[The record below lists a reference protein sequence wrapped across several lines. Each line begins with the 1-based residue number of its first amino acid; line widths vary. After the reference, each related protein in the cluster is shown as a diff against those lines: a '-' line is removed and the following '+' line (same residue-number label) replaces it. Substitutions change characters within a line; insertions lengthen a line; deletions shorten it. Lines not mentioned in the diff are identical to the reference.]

1 MTSLRAGT
9 VTSRQLIAETLR
21 GRILDLTMP
30 PGAAVQE
37 KDIAAELGVSRTPV
51 REALILLA
59 QEGLVEVFPQVG
71 TFVTRI
77 DPAAVA
83 DAQFVREALEIASIR
98 DLGVEVDR
106 SRLDRLRDLLADQAK
121 AVEANDVARFFV
133 LDQELH
139 RSLMA
144 LAGHASAWGIVS
156 AAKGHLD
163 RARRASLPL
172 PDTLDRMLAQ
182 HRAVV
187 EEVAAGARDR
197 AEDALRMHLREVFHD
212 IEEIRSRNPHYFT
225 DVPSRPR
232 RRMELS

>member
-1 MTSLRAGT
+1 MSTPRPGAG
-9 VTSRQLIAETLR
+9 TSRQVVAEALR
-21 GRILDLTMP
+21 NRILDLTLP
-30 PGAAVQE
+30 PGTPVQE

-51 REALILLA
+51 REAFILLVHD
-59 QEGLVEVFPQVG
+59 GLIEVYPQVG

-83 DAQFVREALEIASIR
+83 EAQFVREALEIASIR
-98 DLGVEVDR
+98 DLGEKPDR
-106 SRLDRLRDLLADQAK
+106 PDTGRLHDLLDDQQK
-121 AVEANDVARFFV
+121 AVTANDVERFFA

-144 LAGHASAWGIVS
+144 LAGHESAWRVVA

-172 PDTLDRMLAQ
+172 PDTLDRLLQQ

-187 EEVAAGARDR
+187 DEIDIGATDR
-197 AEDALRMHLREVFHD
+197 AEEALRMHLREVFRD
-212 IEEIRSRNPHYFT
+212 IDEIRSRTPHYFT
-225 DVPSRPR
+225 DGQSRPR
-232 RRMELS
+232 RRMELA